1 MATPL
6 LAYKFNEAASGTAPT
21 AILDSSAGTAL
32 NATITYGVSGA
43 WTSIAAGRGLNYG
56 GTATSV
62 SGSLSGTKVQTALAG
77 STAVTVEWCI
87 DSALSATTYD
97 SYLEIVDGSSTHVIS
112 MTINHSQG
120 GLIFSAAE
128 GAFPN
133 DCLIKCTI
141 PTSGVLVIHVVVDS
155 TQATAG
161 NRVKVYVN
169 GSLQSITIVDQIG
182 LNAALDAGFNWS
194 TATLT
199 MGAVGASPLGITYE
213 GYVYASALNSTE
225 VAAHAT
231 SIAANNDADPNAGAS
246 SPVLGRRKSVTW
258 DDDEPRPPA
267 RRRNF
272 PTTPTAAPTP
282 VLLRRSPSAA
292 PPEDPVYYFMG
303 VRGVIPNLGAV
314 PPVLARRST
323 AALDAWIEDEPAR
336 PARRTGP
343 LISGAPPPVAPFLGV
358 RRWLQAALDSWSE
371 APDAAAPQRRGLA
384 SAQPA
389 PPAPPIGAAR
399 RFYDLIVRSW
409 EEEAPVLMRRL
420 GLVQSGPTPPP
431 PPPPPSP
438 APAPGYALLANQTTG
453 DYDPNISLAVLLSVQ
468 DATGTP
474 IAQNSFLD
482 VASPFNDYAL
492 GTAGLLGPIRIASGR
507 DLRAVKDIVGNAR
520 RVGQSNTPEGSMVQY
535 PHLVGAMGL
544 SFQMVGLM
552 DLSGA
557 TYANVLSAA
566 QTGGIYRFA
575 PQTWPDLK
583 DGG

>member
-6 LAYKFNEAASGTAPT
+6 LAYKFNEASSGTAPT

-182 LNAALDAGFNWS
+182 LNAALDAGFTWS

-199 MGAVGASPLGITYE
+199 MGAVGAAPLGITYE
-213 GYVYASALNSTE
+213 GFIYASALNSTE
-225 VAAHAT
+225 VSAHAT
-231 SIAANNDADPNAGAS
+231 AIAANNDADPNAAAQVPYRRPAPLVTVDEEYTPPRRPRVTAS
-246 SPVLGRRKSVTW
+246 GIAPATFVPYR
-258 DDDEPRPPA
+258 RPPPFQEPDQQFLFMGMRSA
-267 RRRNF
+267 TIQSGPGADNPPWGWPRQVLSLFRTTEEDPGRFRR
-272 PTTPTAAPTP
+272 PTVT
-282 VLLRRSPSAA
+282 PSAPA
-292 PPEDPVYYFMG
+292 IVPDNPPWGNPRRLLALFRPDEEFQPPPQF
-303 VRGVIPNLGAV
+303 RKVIPGGPAV
-314 PPVLARRST
+314 TPNNPPWGWPRRVQGMYALQYVEPQDQAPRLARVT
-323 AALDAWIEDEPAR
+323 AS
-336 PARRTGP
+336 GP
-343 LISGAPPPVAPFLGV
+343 VP
-358 RRWLQAALDSWSE
+358 
-371 APDAAAPQRRGLA
+371 
-384 SAQPA
+384 PA
-389 PPAPPIGAAR
+389 PPAPTPTQ
-399 RFYDLIVRSW
+399 
-409 EEEAPVLMRRL
+409 PTNT
-420 GLVQSGPTPPP
+420 GPFDWR
-431 PPPPPSP
+431 
-438 APAPGYALLANQTTG
+438 A
-453 DYDPNISLAVLLSVQ
+453 
-468 DATGTP
+468 
-474 IAQNSFLD
+474 
-482 VASPFNDYAL
+482 DYA
-492 GTAGLLGPIRIASGR
+492 AII
-507 DLRAVKDIVGNAR
+507 
-520 RVGQSNTPEGSMVQY
+520 GQMFRGGSF
-535 PHLVGAMGL
+535 P
-544 SFQMVGLM
+544 FQ
-552 DLSGA
+552 
-557 TYANVLSAA
+557 T
-566 QTGGIYRFA
+566 
-575 PQTWPDLK
+575 
-583 DGG
+583 